1 MNTQLIEAKLLAFSK
16 TFDNAYEDTAATSRG
31 EFLRAFPIS
40 RLKSS
45 KRLTLDDYVI
55 GKGTASFCA
64 RVEAKTKAWANI
76 QGATAYKFGI
86 YYGRTKSDPKQKYRF
101 TKKFGTT
108 KTEAF
113 NTVKESLHALLAAGK
128 AKKFQEIDNNPL
140 SQMFKAKILSLYY
153 PETYLNVCSSEH
165 LELISTELGLPR
177 DLPSSEYQNLLIGIK
192 LKNAVT
198 QDWSNPK
205 FMSFLYAKFIRQNLE
220 PTLKTKLRKPTKG
233 SKQKVNFHE
242 LQATWDVIGRTN
254 EKFALAWE
262 KDRLIGLGLDS
273 LVEKICD
280 CREKPSFGYDFL
292 SFSTAKQKRFIEVK
306 SLGFDR
312 KENCFRFFLS
322 ENEQIVSK
330 SDKHLQNYYFY
341 LVRYGKDGNP
351 QNVIAK
357 RAIELYSNSEVLPC
371 AYVVRVSLEDGK

>member
-1 MNTQLIEAKLLAFSK
+1 MNTQLVDAELRVFSK
-16 TFDNAYEDTAATSRG
+16 NFDNSYEDAAACSRG
-31 EFLRAFPIS
+31 DFLRAFPLNS
-40 RLKSS
+40 L

-86 YYGRTKSDPKQKYRF
+86 YYGRTKSDPKHKYRF
-101 TKKFGTT
+101 TKKFGT
-108 KTEAF
+108 KKIEAF
-113 NTVKESLHALLAAGK
+113 NAVKESLNALLVAGK

-153 PETYLNVCSSEH
+153 PGTYLNVCSSEH
-165 LELISTELGLPR
+165 LELISMELGLTEN
-177 DLPSSEYQNLLIGIK
+177 LYSSEYQNLLIEIK
-192 LKNAVT
+192 LKNVIT
-198 QDWSNPK
+198 QGWSNPK
-205 FMSFLYAKFIRQNLE
+205 FMSFLYAKFIRKDLE
-220 PTLKTKLRKPTKG
+220 PMTKLKLRKPTKR
-233 SKQKVNFHE
+233 SKKSVNFQE
-242 LQATWDVIGRTN
+242 LQATWGAIGKKS
-254 EKFALAWE
+254 EEFALAWE

-273 LVEKICD
+273 LVEKIRD
-280 CREKPSFGYDFL
+280 RREKPSFGYDFL
-292 SFSTAKQKRFIEVK
+292 SFSTAKQERFIEVK

-330 SDKHLQNYYFY
+330 SNEHLKNYYFY
-341 LVRYGKDGNP
+341 MVRYGKGGEP
-351 QNVIAK
+351 QDVIVK

-371 AYVVRVSLEDGK
+371 AYVVRVSLEDGNN